1 VIFLTVGTQLPF
13 DRLVSAVDKWASDSG
28 AQVFAQTCSESRWN
42 ALDSTPTVTPAR
54 ARALFSSAD
63 VVVSHAGMGSILTA
77 LELEKPIIIFP
88 RRAALGEHRNEHQLA
103 TAKKFSGRTEGVYV
117 AFDEAELI
125 ELLTNTHKLRPSKEF
140 SSYADKAMIEAI
152 RALAFAPR

>member
-1 VIFLTVGTQLPF
+1 
-13 DRLVSAVDKWASDSG
+13 
-28 AQVFAQTCSESRWN
+28 
-42 ALDSTPTVTPAR
+42 
-54 ARALFSSAD
+54 
-63 VVVSHAGMGSILTA
+63 MGSILTA